1 MSMKRRLQR
10 GFTLVEL
17 IMVIVI
23 MGVIGGMVSVFMK
36 SPIDAYFDSARRAA
50 LTDLADTTVRRISR
64 DVGRA
69 LPNSLRP
76 PATSQCIEFI
86 PTKTG
91 GRYRADSTAAGLS
104 FAAPPDTSFNML
116 GSNATFAGNAIP
128 TDQQIMDQDFI
139 VVYNL
144 GVTGS
149 DAYALNAVNRATVN
163 GTPTLAIASP
173 PETNIVVTTTQ
184 PAGSPTFSLESGG
197 NRFHVVSST
206 EQSVTYVCANC
217 TSTTANGNGVGV
229 LYRYVRPFTVAH
241 FCPTTAGEIA
251 AMVVDGAAVLAN
263 NVSSGSFTYN
273 GSDLQRNAT
282 VQINLSFTQS
292 NETVSVHHEVHADNT
307 P

>member
-1 MSMKRRLQR
+1 MRIITSQR

-50 LTDLADTTVRRISR
+50 LTDVADTAVRRIAR
-64 DVGRA
+64 DVHRA

-76 PATSQCIEFI
+76 TSSSTCIEFI

-104 FAAPPDTSFNML
+104 FSAPPDTSFNML
-116 GSNATFAGNAIP
+116 GDNGALP
-128 TDQQIMDQDFI
+128 PDQRIADGDFI

-144 GVTGS
+144 GIAGS
-149 DAYALNAVNRATVN
+149 DAYSAGNRATVT
-163 GTPTLAIASP
+163 GVPTVALTP
-173 PETNIVVTTTQ
+173 PETTITITTTQ
-184 PAGSPTFSLESGG
+184 PVASPTFPFASGG
-197 NRFHVVSST
+197 SRFHVVPST
-206 EQSVTYVCANC
+206 EHTITYVCASAGIASGDGSG
-217 TSTTANGNGVGV
+217 T
-229 LYRYVRPFTVAH
+229 LYRYVRDFSAVHSCPATVGEVA
-241 FCPTTAGEIA
+241 TMVAAGA
-251 AMVVDGAAVLAN
+251 TQLAR
-263 NVSSGSFTYN
+263 NVSACNFVYN

-282 VQINLSFTQS
+282 VQINLALTRS
-292 NETVSVHHEVHADNT
+292 NETVSLYHEVHVDNT

>member
-1 MSMKRRLQR
+1 MRSTIRQR

-23 MGVIGGMVSVFMK
+23 MGAIGGMVSVFMK

-50 LTDLADTTVRRISR
+50 LTDLADTTVRRIAR
-64 DVGRA
+64 DVRRA

-76 PATSQCIEFI
+76 PTTSQCIEFI

-116 GSNATFAGNAIP
+116 GSNTTFAGTAIAA
-128 TDQQIMDQDFI
+128 DQRLADGDFI

-144 GVTGS
+144 GIAGS
-149 DAYALNAVNRATVN
+149 DAYALNALNRATVN
-163 GTPTLAIASP
+163 GTPTFVIGSNP
-173 PETNIVVTTTQ
+173 PETNILLTTPQ
-184 PAGSPTFSLESGG
+184 PNTSPTFSLESGG
-197 NRFHVVSST
+197 NRFHVVAAG

-217 TSTTANGNGVGV
+217 TGTTPAGNGNGV
-229 LYRYVRPFTVAH
+229 LYRYVRAFSAAH
-241 FCPTTAGEIA
+241 SCPTTAGAIA
-251 AMVVDGAAVLAN
+251 TMVADGAAVLAN

-273 GSDLQRNAT
+273 GTDLQRNAT
-282 VQINLSFTQS
+282 VQINLSLTQS
-292 NETVSVHHEVHADNT
+292 NETVSLYHEVHAENT

>member
-1 MSMKRRLQR
+1 MRSTIRQR

-23 MGVIGGMVSVFMK
+23 MGAIGGMVSVFMK

-50 LTDLADTTVRRISR
+50 LTDLADTTVRRIAR
-64 DVGRA
+64 DVRRA

-128 TDQQIMDQDFI
+128 ADQQIRDQDFI

-144 GVTGS
+144 GITGS

-173 PETNIVVTTTQ
+173 PEANIVVTTTQ

-206 EQSVTYVCANC
+206 EQSVTYVCVNAG
-217 TSTTANGNGVGV
+217 TTAGNGSGV
-229 LYRYVRPFTVAH
+229 LYRYVRGFTAAH
-241 FCPTTAGEIA
+241 TCPTTAPA
-251 AMVVDGAAVLAN
+251 GAAVLAN
-263 NVSSGSFTYN
+263 NVSACSFTYN

-282 VQINLSFTQS
+282 VQINLSLTQS
-292 NETVSVHHEVHADNT
+292 NETVSLYHEVHADNT